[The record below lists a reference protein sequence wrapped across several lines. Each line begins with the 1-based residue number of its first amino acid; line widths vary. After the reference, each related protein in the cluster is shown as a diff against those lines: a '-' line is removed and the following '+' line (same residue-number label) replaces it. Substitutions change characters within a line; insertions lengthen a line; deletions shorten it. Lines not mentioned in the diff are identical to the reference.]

1 MYIKFKIESKLLND
15 EVKLFVTHITFNEET
30 YVFPE
35 HLQSI
40 DLHEHIT
47 TLQEVKNVIKTLSDK
62 PDQFRYVKVTL
73 NPQLLELYFVNGNPT
88 FNTYSLEMLESQQ
101 FMPSMTELLV
111 LINRLQEELEQISK
125 SKLEGKIMFFDL
137 TPFNV
142 ESNVSFFLD
151 KFELECSRFNIVND
165 DEKIETLR
173 EFVSSSALD
182 WYDSTLLK
190 FGKSNWSGWMDSM
203 KSVFCN
209 GDWTK
214 IRNAYNFRFDMSGE
228 YVDYV
233 LQKEKLILELNDH
246 IPTEVLISLIVIGL
260 PVDIQNELNK
270 DEIQST
276 EKLIAE
282 LSRFEF

>member
-88 FNTYSLEMLESQQ
+88 FNTYSLEMLEFQQ

-125 SKLEGKIMFFDL
+125 SKLEGKIM
-137 TPFNV
+137 
-142 ESNVSFFLD
+142 
-151 KFELECSRFNIVND
+151 FNIVND